1 MSETV
6 NRAAS
11 TQPENTTFDVI
22 VIGAGVSGMRQ
33 LMLLREKG
41 LSVHGLEGGGD
52 IGGTW
57 YWNRYPGARLDS
69 ESYTYQYAF
78 DEELLAEWDWSELFA
93 GQPELLEYFNTVAN
107 KYDLRR
113 DISFNTTV
121 ERLQFD
127 EHINTWSIHTR
138 KGAVYSARF
147 VIAATGVLSAL
158 NFPDIPGL
166 DSFEGEWHHTGS
178 WPHEPVDFEGK
189 KVIVIGTG
197 ATGIQVITEVA
208 MQAAHTTVFQRTP
221 NWAIPLRNR
230 PLDKDEMAEIRKTYP
245 TLFPFLQ
252 TTSSGFVHEADRT
265 TSSEVPKEE
274 RLAHYE
280 DLYSQPGFAKW
291 IGVYH
296 DIATDEE
303 ANKEYGA
310 FIEQKIRERVKDPLV
325 ADLLVPTDHLF
336 GTKRVPCETNYFETY
351 NLDNVDLISLKKSP
365 ILEYTPKGV
374 RTSEGEI
381 EADIIIIA
389 TGFEAFTGALNRI
402 DIWGKGGLTLKEKWS
417 SGPLT
422 YMGVQVADFPNLFIM
437 GGPHGKG
444 GHGNS
449 PRCSEKVLE
458 WMADFAGY
466 LVEHGIQRVEA
477 EHEAEKAWSEW
488 VYEAA
493 SHLLQAGANTY
504 VYGDNIPGRPRAYL
518 AYAGSLP
525 EFVKKL
531 EDSAANGYAGFVLTK

>member
-1 MSETV
+1 MD
-6 NRAAS
+6 
-11 TQPENTTFDVI
+11 QTTDQADTATYDVI

-33 LMLLREKG
+33 LMLLREKN
-41 LSVHGLEGGGD
+41 LSVRVLEGGGD

-93 GQPELLEYFNTVAN
+93 GQPELLAYFNRVAD

-113 DISFNTTV
+113 DIDFNTTV
-121 ERLQFD
+121 EQLHFD
-127 EHINTWSIHTR
+127 EERNLWTVKARGGRT
-138 KGAVYSARF
+138 YTTRF

-166 DSFEGEWHHTGS
+166 GTFEGEWHHTGA
-178 WPHEPVDFEGK
+178 WPHEPVDTTGK

-208 MQAAHTTVFQRTP
+208 KTAGHLTVFQRTP

-230 PLDKDEMAEIRKTYP
+230 PLSADDMAEIRGTYP
-245 TLFPFLQ
+245 TLFQHLQ
-252 TTSSGFVHEADRT
+252 TTSSGFIHQADPT
-265 TSSEVPKEE
+265 TSTDVPRDE

-280 DLYSQPGFAKW
+280 ELYQQPGFAKW
-291 IGVYH
+291 VGVYH
-296 DIATDEE
+296 DIATDAE

-310 FIEQKIRERVKDPLV
+310 FIEQKIRERVHDQAV

-336 GTKRVPCETNYFETY
+336 GTKRVPCETNYYETY
-351 NLDNVDLISLKKSP
+351 NRDNVRLVSLKESP
-365 ILEYTPKGV
+365 ILSYTPKGV
-374 RTSEGEI
+374 LTQDGEV

-402 DIWGKGGLTLKEKWS
+402 DIRGKGGLSLKEKWQF
-417 SGPLT
+417 GPLT
-422 YMGVQVADFPNLFIM
+422 YLGIQVADFPNLFIM

-449 PRCSEKVLE
+449 PRCSEKPLE
-458 WMADFAGY
+458 WMADFASY
-466 LVEHGIQRVEA
+466 LVANDVQRVEA
-477 EHEAEKAWSEW
+477 DPTAEKEWSEW
-488 VYEAA
+488 VYEVA
-493 SHLLQAGANTY
+493 SKLLQAGANTY

-518 AYAGSLP
+518 AYAGTLP
-525 EFVKKL
+525 DFVQKL
-531 EDSAANGYAGFVLTK
+531 DDSAARGYEGFVLTR

>member
-1 MSETV
+1 MSQTIEQ
-6 NRAAS
+6 AA
-11 TQPENTTFDVI
+11 TADADGGTYDVI
-22 VIGAGVSGMRQ
+22 IIGAGVSGMRQ

-41 LSVHGLEGGGD
+41 LSVRVLEGGGD

-69 ESYTYQYAF
+69 ETYTYQYAF
-78 DEELLAEWDWSELFA
+78 DEELLAEWDWKELFA
-93 GQPELLEYFNTVAN
+93 GQPELLDYFNRVAD
-107 KYDLRR
+107 KHDLRR

-121 ERLQFD
+121 EKMEFN
-127 EHINTWSIHTR
+127 EEANNWTVH
-138 KGAVYSARF
+138 ARDGVVLTAKY
-147 VIAATGVLSAL
+147 VISATGVLSAL

-166 DSFEGEWHHTGS
+166 DTFEGEWHHTGA
-178 WPHEPVDFEGK
+178 WPHEEVDFTGK

-208 MQAAHTTVFQRTP
+208 KTADHLTVFQRTP

-230 PLDKDEMAEIRKTYP
+230 PLSAEEMAEIRKTYP
-245 TLFPFLQ
+245 TLFPHLQ
-252 TTSSGFVHEADRT
+252 TTSSGFIHQADPT
-265 TSSEVPKEE
+265 TSTDVPREE

-280 DLYSQPGFAKW
+280 HLYSQPGFAKW
-291 IGVYH
+291 VGVYH
-296 DIATDEE
+296 DIATDAE

-310 FIEQKIRERVKDPLV
+310 FIERKIRERVTDPKI

-351 NLDNVDLISLKKSP
+351 NRDNVELISLKESP
-365 ILEYTPKGV
+365 ILEYTAKGV
-374 RTSEGEI
+374 RTADGEV
-381 EADIIIIA
+381 EADILIIA

-402 DIWGKGGLTLKEKWS
+402 DIRGKGGLTLKEKWQY
-417 SGPLT
+417 GPLT

-449 PRCSEKVLE
+449 PRCSEKPLE
-458 WMADFAGY
+458 WVADFVGY
-466 LVEHGIQRVEA
+466 LAANGIERVEA
-477 EHEAEKAWSEW
+477 DPEAEKEWSEW
-488 VYEAA
+488 VYEVA

-518 AYAGSLP
+518 AYAGTLP
-525 EFVKKL
+525 DFVKKL
-531 EDSAANGYAGFVLTK
+531 DDSAADDYAGFTLSK

>member
-1 MSETV
+1 MDKTTDQAET
-6 NRAAS
+6 A
-11 TQPENTTFDVI
+11 TYDVI

-33 LMLLREKG
+33 LMLLREKNV
-41 LSVHGLEGGGD
+41 SVRVLEGGGD

-93 GQPELLEYFNTVAN
+93 GQPELLAYFNRVAD
-107 KYDLRR
+107 KHDLRR
-113 DISFNTTV
+113 DIDFNTTV
-121 ERLQFD
+121 EQLHFD
-127 EHINTWSIHTR
+127 EDRNLWTVHARGGKTYTT
-138 KGAVYSARF
+138 RF

-166 DSFEGEWHHTGS
+166 DTFEGEWHHTGA
-178 WPHEPVDFEGK
+178 WPHEPVDTTGK

-208 MQAAHTTVFQRTP
+208 KTAGELTVFQRTP

-230 PLDKDEMAEIRKTYP
+230 PLSAEDMAEIRSTYP
-245 TLFPFLQ
+245 TLFQHLQ
-252 TTSSGFVHEADRT
+252 TTSSGFIHQADPT
-265 TSSEVPKEE
+265 TSTDVPREE

-280 DLYSQPGFAKW
+280 ELYQQPGFAKW
-291 IGVYH
+291 VGVYH
-296 DIATDEE
+296 DIATDAE

-310 FIEQKIRERVKDPLV
+310 FIEQKIRERVNDPEV

-351 NLDNVDLISLKKSP
+351 NRDNVRLVSLKENP
-365 ILEYTPKGV
+365 ILSYTPKGV
-374 RTSEGEI
+374 LTEEGEI

-402 DIWGKGGLTLKEKWS
+402 DIRGKGGLSLKEKWQF
-417 SGPLT
+417 GPLT
-422 YMGVQVADFPNLFIM
+422 YLGIQVADFPNLFIM

-449 PRCSEKVLE
+449 PRCSEKPLE
-458 WMADFAGY
+458 WMADFASY
-466 LVEHGIQRVEA
+466 LVANNVQRVEA
-477 EHEAEKAWSEW
+477 DSTAEKEWSEW
-488 VYEAA
+488 VYEVA
-493 SHLLQAGANTY
+493 SGLLQAGANTY

-518 AYAGSLP
+518 AYAGTLP
-525 EFVKKL
+525 DFVQKL
-531 EDSAANGYAGFVLTK
+531 DDSAAKNYEGFVITR